1 MGGFFIKKIKCYK
14 LFMNKESKKAVVV
27 GAGPSGVSAAYE
39 LSKQNIET
47 QIIEKNNM
55 VGGLA
60 RTMSF
65 KNLRF
70 DVGPHRF
77 LPTIKRL
84 KICTCAY

>member
-1 MGGFFIKKIKCYK
+1 
-14 LFMNKESKKAVVV
+14 MNESKKAVVV
-27 GAGPSGVSAAYE
+27 GAGPSEVSAAYE

-70 DVGPHRF
+70 DVGLIVF
-77 LPTIKRL
+77 YLQ
-84 KICTCAY
+84 